1 MRVTEGGC
9 RLLAKVK
16 TCGLNG
22 IDAYLVEVEVDISNG
37 IPAFDIVGLGDTI
50 VKESRERVRS
60 AIRNSELD
68 YPVKRITVNLAPADT
83 KKEGS
88 SFDFPITIGILSASG
103 IIDNRTIDDVVFAGE
118 LSLDG
123 RLRPVQGMLPMAVCA
138 KEKGMSRLLVPV
150 ENADEA
156 AIVKG
161 IDVIPVKDLREA
173 LDYLRGEK
181 ALEPH
186 RYDMGEAT
194 HMGGQYEENFADVRG
209 QENVKRALEVAASGG
224 HNCIMLGSPGCG
236 KTMLAKRVPGILPPL
251 SFEEAIE
258 VTKIYSI
265 AGLIPPGVPL
275 ITTRPFRAPHH
286 TITEAGLVG
295 GGKIP
300 KPGEISLANH
310 GVLFLD
316 ELQEFNSAVTELL
329 RQPLEDGTITIS
341 RLNATIT
348 YPARFMTICAAN
360 PCRCGYLMDE
370 TRRCSCTPYQIKQY
384 TGRLSGPLLDRM
396 DIHIEMA
403 SVKYES
409 LQGNAE
415 SECSSVIRER
425 VSRCRKIQYERYH
438 EYGIYTNS
446 QLTPQL
452 MRKFCRLDKKGQ
464 SLLKNAFKELKLS
477 ARGYD
482 RILKVSRTIGDME
495 ESNEIK
501 EHHIAEAIQYRC
513 LDRMERY
520 GTQEGY

>member
-1 MRVTEGGC
+1 
-9 RLLAKVK
+9 LLAKVK

-37 IPAFDIVGLGDTI
+37 IPSFDIVGLGDTT

-60 AIRNSELD
+60 AIKNSELD
-68 YPVKRITVNLAPADT
+68 YPVRRITVNLAPADT

-88 SFDFPITIGILSASG
+88 SFDFPITIGILSANG
-103 IIDNRTIDDVVFAGE
+103 VINYKAMHDTVFAGE

-123 RLRPVQGMLPMAVCA
+123 RLRPVQGVLPMAVCA
-138 KEKGMSRLLVPV
+138 KDKGMSRMLVPI

-156 AIVKG
+156 AVVKG
-161 IDVIPVKDLREA
+161 IDIIPVKSLREA
-173 LDYLRGEK
+173 LDYLNGKK
-181 ALEPH
+181 ALEPY
-186 RYDMGEAT
+186 RSDMGNTT
-194 HMGGQYEENFADVRG
+194 HVKGKYGEDFADVKG

-236 KTMLAKRVPGILPPL
+236 KTMLARRVPGILPVL

-265 AGLIPPGVPL
+265 AGMIPPGVPI

-286 TITEAGLVG
+286 TISDAGLIG

-300 KPGEISLANH
+300 RPGEISLANH

-316 ELQEFNSAVTELL
+316 ELQEFNTAVIEVL

-341 RLNATIT
+341 RVNATIT

-370 TRRCSCTPYQIKQY
+370 SRRCSCTPYQVKQY
-384 TGRLSGPLLDRM
+384 MSRLSGPLLDRM
-396 DIHIEMA
+396 DIHVEMA

-409 LQGNAE
+409 LERNAKG
-415 SECSSVIRER
+415 ECSSVIRER
-425 VSRCRKIQYERYH
+425 VSKCRKIQYERYR
-438 EYGIYTNS
+438 EYGIFTNS

-452 MRKFCRLDKKGQ
+452 VGKFCRLDTKGK
-464 SLLKNAFKELKLS
+464 SLLKNAFRELKLS

-482 RILKVSRTIGDME
+482 RILKVSRTIADME
-495 ESNEIK
+495 ESVEIK

-520 GTQEGY
+520 GKQGGD